1 MIHPQAYVSPEAQL
15 SPDVEIG
22 PFSVVEPNVSIGR
35 GCRLASHVIVKE
47 GTQIGCNNRVCEG
60 AVLGGLPQ
68 HVQTI
73 EHPGQLIIGDDN
85 VIREFCTLHRSIHTE
100 TNTTIGDHNLLMV
113 GCHVAHDCRLGNHVI
128 VTNAVLLAGHVEVGD
143 RAYLGG
149 AAAVHQYCRIGQHV
163 MIGGHARILKDVPP
177 FVTIDGATGLVVG
190 LNRVGLRRSGF
201 EQNELQQLKN
211 AYQLIYRRGLTWN
224 EVLEAL
230 RLEFSTGPA
239 SQFLEFFSGGTRGFV
254 QERRSPPRATIKL
267 HREAAPAADYK
278 TKAG

>member
-1 MIHPQAYVSPEAQL
+1 MIHPQACVSPDAQL
-15 SPDVEIG
+15 SSDIEIG
-22 PFSVVEPNVSIGR
+22 PFSVIEPNVSIGP
-35 GCRLASHVIVKE
+35 GCRLASHVVVKA
-47 GTQIGCNNRVCEG
+47 GSQLGCHNVVCEG

-73 EHPGQLIIGDDN
+73 DHPGRLIIGDHN
-85 VIREFCTLHRSIHTE
+85 VIREFCTLHRSLHTE
-100 TNTTIGDHNLLMV
+100 THTTLGDHNLLMV
-113 GCHVAHDCRLGNHVI
+113 GCHIAHDCRLGNHVI
-128 VTNAVLLAGHVEVGD
+128 VTNAVLLAGHVEVAD

-149 AAAVHQYCRIGQHV
+149 AAAVHQYCRIGQNV

-177 FVTIDGATGLVVG
+177 FVTIDGATGMVVG

-201 EQNELQQLKN
+201 ERDELKQLKD

-230 RLEFSTGPA
+230 RVEFPTGPA
-239 SQFLEFFSGGTRGFV
+239 SEFLEFFSGGTRGFV
-254 QERRSPPRATIKL
+254 HERRSPPRATLKL
-267 HREAAPAADYK
+267 HRDVPAAAELK